1 MSRSEL
7 YGCLGDLLDIADYLL
22 TPDGR
27 FSLIFP
33 VKRFTELLMGLDK
46 RGLKAVKLRFIHSRK
61 GEGAKLFLVESRRHG
76 ELTVEAPV
84 FL

>member
-1 MSRSEL
+1 M
-7 YGCLGDLLDIADYLL
+7 

-33 VKRFTELLMGLDK
+33 VKRFSELMVGLER

-61 GEGAKLFLVESRRHG
+61 GESAKLFLVEARRHG
-76 ELTVEAPV
+76 ELTVEEPV